1 MDKVDLTQILKK
13 LNDWKKSSPT
23 AVYNLLDQIG
33 TQNFGQNR
41 IVHQKFLLAVQKLA
55 QLQEI
60 PPNSIYKSYDYE
72 KMINKAKSI
81 LKILRQPLQMEVEK
95 EKPEPMK
102 KHNLFAGYQQQYTG
116 YVDRIQNL
124 NLISNLILHIFKNW
138 DQTNKEQLISIDK
151 IKAVTIGLEK
161 EIYLR
166 NFYKDSRKMT
176 YEMDIKTLLQFMKRD
191 KTGDVLIRVFNKSL
205 SYEQAAQ
212 LKSEDWIDEKTKLNQ
227 QAAQKEELE
236 INQIG
241 FYKEISKRE
250 MDGVEGKQCR
260 GCHQKKVYLVDE
272 KQTRCADE
280 PTTKFFECFNCG
292 DKFRV

>member
-1 MDKVDLTQILKK
+1 MDQIDLSQILKK
-13 LNDWKKSSPT
+13 LIEWKNSSPT
-23 AVYNLLDQIG
+23 TLYNLLDLIG

-41 IVHQKFLLAVQKLA
+41 IVHQKFLQAIQKLA
-55 QLQEI
+55 QLNEI
-60 PPNSIYKSYDYE
+60 PPNSIYKSYDYQ
-72 KMINKAKSI
+72 KVIDKAKSI
-81 LKILRQPLQMEVEK
+81 LKILRQSLQMEVEK

-102 KHNLFAGYQQQYTG
+102 KYNLFAGYQQQFTG

-138 DQTNKEQLISIDK
+138 DQSNKEQLISIDK
-151 IKAVTIGLEK
+151 IKEVTIGIEK

-166 NFYKDSRKMT
+166 NIFKDSKKMA
-176 YEMDIKTLLQFMKRD
+176 YEMDIKTLVQFMKRD

-205 SYEQAAQ
+205 SYQQAAQ

-227 QAAQKEELE
+227 KAAQKEELE

-250 MDGVEGKQCR
+250 MDGVEGKQCK

-292 DKFRV
+292 DKFRI